1 MFVSLHVY
9 VLLDGQKIERL
20 IVSLATIKASSKY
33 TCKGKTIDIGLFKQ
47 KKTVASVVYGLEL
60 CYWSGIRFK
69 AFATCI
75 LYLFENS

>member
-47 KKTVASVVYGLEL
+47 KKDCSFGCLRRGAMLLEWDTL
-60 CYWSGIRFK
+60 
-69 AFATCI
+69 
-75 LYLFENS
+75 